1 MLIQTAPCQSTH
13 LINNARQQRPHHK
26 EKNHLPS
33 ISYYPWRQDSSPFL
47 LPDRKAKHHCQT
59 HIRLT
64 RSSEVF
70 SCYVAR
76 MLSLWAKQ
84 TKPTIY
90 CQISQRESEPQ
101 NTKFHMNL
109 SGFCKKKKKVSLT
122 TSKWEI
128 RFPSG
133 YFMLLVIDIQLF
145 LVVQKNKILC

>member
-1 MLIQTAPCQSTH
+1 MSEHTLNKQCKTAEASP
-13 LINNARQQRPHHK
+13 QRK
-26 EKNHLPS
+26 E
-33 ISYYPWRQDSSPFL
+33 SSPFHFL
-47 LPDRKAKHHCQT
+47 LPMTTRQQSTPLTRRKAKHHCQT

-84 TKPTIY
+84 TMPTIY

-133 YFMLLVIDIQLF
+133 YFMLLVIDVQLF